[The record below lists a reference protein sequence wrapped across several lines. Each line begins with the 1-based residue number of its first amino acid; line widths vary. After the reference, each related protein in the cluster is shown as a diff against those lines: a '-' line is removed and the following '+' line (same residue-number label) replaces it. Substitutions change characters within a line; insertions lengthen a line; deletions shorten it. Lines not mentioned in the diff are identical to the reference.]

1 MALTFD
7 RWVKPE
13 QTSWALWQFSE
24 YEAQLNNMYWSSVA
38 LEQFAMHHVRKS
50 PEESI
55 KSVLKASGPNAARF
69 DAGRSVFLK
78 NVKDM
83 GNWKRASFIMAA
95 TGAMENYFQRA
106 VLVALKSD
114 PALLHGKSK
123 AIDGVQWLKIGIDV
137 DHSEILTAVTKGSWG
152 TRYSKLKSL
161 FGELPDIRDN
171 VDDLDKIRVFRN
183 GVGHAFGR
191 ELDAKPRLLRRGTD
205 EITPLTEEKFK
216 KWLGQISG
224 ITREFDRHVVQHHI
238 GDFESLLYLHEYII
252 KADRSKFSLRRFSKA
267 FKSNIGQEQGHSKS
281 IQYYEDMI
289 TYYDS
294 VV

>member
-1 MALTFD
+1 MAYVFD
-7 RWVKPE
+7 RWIKPE

-24 YEAQLNNMYWSSVA
+24 YEAQLNHMYWSSVA
-38 LEQFAMHHVRKS
+38 LEQFSMYHVRKA

-55 KSVLKASGPNAARF
+55 RSVLKASGPNAARF
-69 DAGRSVFLK
+69 DEERSLFLQH
-78 NVKDM
+78 VKDM

-114 PALLHGKSK
+114 PALLHGRPK
-123 AIDGVQWLKIGIDV
+123 AIDGVQWLKIGIDP
-137 DHSEILTAVTKGSWG
+137 DHSEILTAITKGAWG
-152 TRYSKLKSL
+152 SRYSKLKSL

-191 ELDAKPRLLRRGTD
+191 VLDDKPRLLRRGTD
-205 EITPLTEEKFK
+205 EITPLSEETFK

-224 ITREFDRHVVQHHI
+224 ITREFDRHLVQHHI
-238 GDFESLLYLHEYII
+238 GDFESLLYLHEYSG
-252 KADRSKFSLRRFSKA
+252 KTDRSKSSLHTFAKG
-267 FKSNIGQEQGHSKS
+267 FKSKIGNELGHSKGL
-281 IQYYEDMI
+281 QYYEDMVS
-289 TYYDS
+289 YYDA